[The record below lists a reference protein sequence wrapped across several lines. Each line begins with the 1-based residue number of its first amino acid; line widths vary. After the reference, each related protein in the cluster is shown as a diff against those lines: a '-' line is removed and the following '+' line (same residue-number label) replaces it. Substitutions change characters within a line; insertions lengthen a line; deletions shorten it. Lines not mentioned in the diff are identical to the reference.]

1 MSRMTGIIMGHMTN
15 IVMGRKTGNIIM
27 GQKTSSVMGHTTNI
41 MVLMTNSNLQVTK
54 YEFKAG
60 KGVVIPGTSCSAAIN
75 LKVPVKRVF
84 QWIRVL

>member
-1 MSRMTGIIMGHMTN
+1 MA
-15 IVMGRKTGNIIM
+15 V
-27 GQKTSSVMGHTTNI
+27 TSLNYKDYNVIKRFRLITAMHRNGPLPQV

-60 KGVVIPGTSCSAAIN
+60 KGVVTPGTSCSAAIN